1 VKVTKD
7 MLDLAKHIVTQKTA
21 TFDPEKFEDHYEE
34 ALAELINQKRSGK
47 TIAAKPRP
55 KGDNVVDLIEALKKS
70 ISNERAAPTGAK
82 GKRPSTAAGQREM
95 LLPISGKR
103 AAKAE
108 AKKANKP
115 ATARAR
121 KRA

>member
-1 VKVTKD
+1 VW
-7 MLDLAKHIVTQKTA
+7 
-21 TFDPEKFEDHYEE
+21 
-34 ALAELINQKRSGK
+34 
-47 TIAAKPRP
+47 
-55 KGDNVVDLIEALKKS
+55 KKN

-82 GKRPSTAAGQREM
+82 GKAAAGQREM

-115 ATARAR
+115 ATVRAR

>member
-1 VKVTKD
+1 LRT
-7 MLDLAKHIVTQKTA
+7 TTR
-21 TFDPEKFEDHYEE
+21 

-55 KGDNVVDLIEALKKS
+55 KGDNVVDLMEALKKS

-82 GKRPSTAAGQREM
+82 GKRPSKAAAGQREM

-115 ATARAR
+115 ATVRAR